1 MPTDRLRP
9 PRKALAHLRR
19 DARLA
24 RVIDQVGPFRM
35 TLRVEGNHFD
45 HVMRA
50 IVYQQLSGKAART
63 IHERVL
69 ALYGGR
75 VPEPAVLAE
84 TPDGQLRAC
93 GLSRQKLGYIKDLAA
108 RTACGEVP
116 MHRLHEMPDEEIIET
131 LTKVKG
137 VGVWTAQMFLM
148 FRLGRLDVL
157 PVADLGIQTAVQR
170 AYRLRKRATPAQVE
184 KLGTPWR
191 PYATVASWYL
201 WRSLD

>member
-1 MPTDRLRP
+1 M
-9 PRKALAHLRR
+9 
-19 DARLA
+19 
-24 RVIDQVGPFRM
+24 IEQVGPFRM
-35 TLRVEGNHFD
+35 TLRGEGTHFD

-50 IVYQQLSGKAART
+50 IVYQQLSGKAAKT
-63 IHERVL
+63 IHDRVL
-69 ALYGGR
+69 ALYGGG
-75 VPEPAVLAE
+75 VPEPAMLAS
-84 TPDGQLRAC
+84 TPDDQLRAC

-108 RTACGEVP
+108 RTASGEVP
-116 MHRLHEMPDEEIIET
+116 MHRLHEMSDADVIST
-131 LTKVKG
+131 LTQVKG

-170 AYRLRKRATPAQVE
+170 AYRLRERATPAQVE
-184 KLGTPWR
+184 KVGTPWR